1 MSRARNRPAGEIQ
14 VGERQQREHLCG
26 VLVEAAIAH
35 LAVAELALH
44 DTEHM
49 FDLRADFPEA
59 AIAGT
64 LVSRQPVSWFGLLL
78 HRPTARLTLPLRAS
92 WHRWRS
98 PYPHTP
104 RCRRHGSN
112 GPSPSRRARCRW

>member
-1 MSRARNRPAGEIQ
+1 MSRARNRPAGEVQ

-49 FDLRADFPEA
+49 LDLRADFPEA

-78 HRPTARLTLPLRAS
+78 HRPQPGKCGLVLLEDEAVELV
-92 WHRWRS
+92 
-98 PYPHTP
+98 
-104 RCRRHGSN
+104 N
-112 GPSPSRRARCRW
+112 

>member
-49 FDLRADFPEA
+49 LDLRADFPEA

-78 HRPTARLTLPLRAS
+78 HRPQHAYRAFRFKPCHRNAETRSHTAAAP
-92 WHRWRS
+92 
-98 PYPHTP
+98 
-104 RCRRHGSN
+104 
-112 GPSPSRRARCRW
+112 

>member
-1 MSRARNRPAGEIQ
+1 MSRARNRPAGEVQ

-44 DTEHM
+44 ATEHM
-49 FDLRADFPEA
+49 PDLREAFPEA

-64 LVSRQPVSWFGLLL
+64 LVSRRVVHAAAGDARRVHEPASGINADVRLHAEVPLIALL
-78 HRPTARLTLPLRAS
+78 
-92 WHRWRS
+92 
-98 PYPHTP
+98 
-104 RCRRHGSN
+104 
-112 GPSPSRRARCRW
+112 

>member
-1 MSRARNRPAGEIQ
+1 MSRARNRAAGEVQ

-64 LVSRQPVSWFGLLL
+64 LVSRQPVSWLAFSF
-78 HRPTARLTLPLRAS
+78 TAHSTPAASAARFLAPLA
-92 WHRWRS
+92 
-98 PYPHTP
+98 
-104 RCRRHGSN
+104 
-112 GPSPSRRARCRW
+112 

>member
-1 MSRARNRPAGEIQ
+1 MSRARNRPAGEVQ

-26 VLVEAAIAH
+26 VLVEAAVAH

-49 FDLRADFPEA
+49 LDLRAEFPEA

-64 LVSRQPVSWFGLLL
+64 AGEPSAGVLVWPSPSP
-78 HRPTARLTLPLRAS
+78 PTARLPLPLRAS
-92 WHRWRS
+92 WRRWRS

-112 GPSPSRRARCRW
+112 GP